1 MTRKKRLG
9 RGLEALLSAGNSIT
23 SSPEPIVTIQTEVA
37 TDPEMKQAGA
47 AETSDIVHL
56 NVFEIEDNPFQPRRE
71 FSESEIA
78 SLSESLKEHDILQ
91 PILVRIV
98 NNRYQLI
105 SGERRLRAAV
115 QAGWKTIPARIRVAN
130 DRLVSEL
137 AIVENLQR
145 KDLNPIEKAL
155 SFRRYIDEHACT
167 QEELAGRLK
176 IDRSTLANLIRLLE
190 LPREVQKALSESKL
204 SAGHARALLPLGE
217 EHQQIQFCDRIQAE
231 RLSVRDTERIVAERI
246 ESEDAPEIHNG
257 RVRRPRSHQ
266 MDTMEQALKLALGTK
281 VKIKAGKRGKGSI
294 VIDFANGQEF
304 ERLNDLLTGRTA
316 QGKRAA

>member
-37 TDPEMKQAGA
+37 TDPEMNHAGA

-115 QAGWKTIPARIRVAN
+115 QADWKTIPARIRVAN

-266 MDTMEQALKLALGTK
+266 METMEQALKLALGTK

>member
-145 KDLNPIEKAL
+145 KDLNPIE
-155 SFRRYIDEHACT
+155 
-167 QEELAGRLK
+167 
-176 IDRSTLANLIRLLE
+176 N
-190 LPREVQKALSESKL
+190 
-204 SAGHARALLPLGE
+204 
-217 EHQQIQFCDRIQAE
+217 
-231 RLSVRDTERIVAERI
+231 
-246 ESEDAPEIHNG
+246 
-257 RVRRPRSHQ
+257 
-266 MDTMEQALKLALGTK
+266 
-281 VKIKAGKRGKGSI
+281 
-294 VIDFANGQEF
+294 
-304 ERLNDLLTGRTA
+304 
-316 QGKRAA
+316 